1 MEGTKAV
8 KIPVFGDNSVFSWEK
23 PLSLLLLINVKASLL
38 FHMNRSPCANQPSFF
53 HQPTP
58 CPVRAHRCSEQ
69 RGPKPQQ
76 EKSSS
81 PLPTGGRAENE
92 RARAGGKGRAGPLEG
107 TQENG

>member
-8 KIPVFGDNSVFSWEK
+8 EIPVFGDNSVFSWEK

-38 FHMNRSPCANQPSFF
+38 FHMNRSPWANQPSFF

-76 EKSSS
+76 RSAPSNQSLRKVKQS
-81 PLPTGGRAENE
+81 PAYGRQ
-92 RARAGGKGRAGPLEG
+92 G
-107 TQENG
+107 